1 MNMRR
6 FLICLLSFAALA
18 APTTSWE
25 ASTSQNLAITVTAGQ
40 AITAVNLSSNSFAG
54 GTSSG
59 TVIGAISVTM
69 SPASPTFS
77 GSLSLTGTNASQFQI
92 TEGNLVTKGVVAAG
106 TYQINI
112 VASEAGV
119 TGSPFTQAETITGTT
134 PATGAQSPGPS
145 AQLFNN
151 PYYSC
156 VRNYYV
162 NAATGSNSNN
172 GGSSSPWATIQHA
185 DDVGRAAGDCV
196 NVAPGTYAPVTI
208 TRGGNLA
215 SATGYV
221 VYRCTTMDAC
231 TISGSS
237 GFALSMTQPMP
248 NYLMFDGFTFAGT
261 NVAYGQGVE
270 VFSGNAAGLQTSSH
284 HIWVLNN
291 IIRGMGQ
298 SGVQMND
305 GEYFYVLHNTS
316 YGNSNVTCDAQGSG
330 ISFVT
335 LKAFSAYTPT
345 ADDSVNPNSLIGTL
359 TPFHNVVAWNVAY
372 NNALT
377 NCGSPSNP
385 YDTDGNGI
393 IMDTFSNGGTLGG
406 IDYPNQ
412 TLVAFNVTYNNGG
425 RGVEVFRSSHV
436 TVANNSSYNNN
447 LDTNDNGTERPE
459 IEIQDGAS
467 NPAFNNLAYGI
478 AGAGILAYN
487 ASYTAG
493 GTGSEATFNTNLSF
507 CSGTPSNG
515 CNPMYS
521 GNTFSCTANKCAT
534 NPSWVNVGN
543 ISGGSVTTPPAGA
556 NFALQS
562 SSPAVGYGQTKS
574 YLPAQSIDA
583 GACYRTLTT
592 CP

>member
-1 MNMRR
+1 
-6 FLICLLSFAALA
+6 
-18 APTTSWE
+18 
-25 ASTSQNLAITVTAGQ
+25 
-40 AITAVNLSSNSFAG
+40 
-54 GTSSG
+54 
-59 TVIGAISVTM
+59 
-69 SPASPTFS
+69 
-77 GSLSLTGTNASQFQI
+77 
-92 TEGNLVTKGVVAAG
+92 
-106 TYQINI
+106 
-112 VASEAGV
+112 
-119 TGSPFTQAETITGTT
+119 
-134 PATGAQSPGPS
+134 
-145 AQLFNN
+145 
-151 PYYSC
+151 
-156 VRNYYV
+156 
-162 NAATGSNSNN
+162 
-172 GGSSSPWATIQHA
+172 
-185 DDVGRAAGDCV
+185 
-196 NVAPGTYAPVTI
+196 
-208 TRGGNLA
+208 
-215 SATGYV
+215 
-221 VYRCTTMDAC
+221 
-231 TISGSS
+231 
-237 GFALSMTQPMP
+237 
-248 NYLMFDGFTFAGT
+248 
-261 NVAYGQGVE
+261 
-270 VFSGNAAGLQTSSH
+270 
-284 HIWVLNN
+284 
-291 IIRGMGQ
+291 
-298 SGVQMND
+298 
-305 GEYFYVLHNTS
+305 
-316 YGNSNVTCDAQGSG
+316 
-330 ISFVT
+330 
-335 LKAFSAYTPT
+335 
-345 ADDSVNPNSLIGTL
+345 
-359 TPFHNVVAWNVAY
+359 
-372 NNALT
+372 
-377 NCGSPSNP
+377 
-385 YDTDGNGI
+385 
-393 IMDTFSNGGTLGG
+393 LGG